1 MQALLPVGPKVLIVA
16 EIIDTVNKMELL
28 EDIRADRGSLQ
39 SGHVRQALFFSQLF
53 VCVGAGR
60 WAIQSFP
67 DVRPV
72 LVPGNVQLL
81 ALR

>member
-28 EDIRADRGSLQ
+28 EDIRADRESVQ
-39 SGHVRQALFFSQLF
+39 FGHVRQALCFSRLF

-60 WAIQSFP
+60 WAITIF
-67 DVRPV
+67 REV
-72 LVPGNVQLL
+72 LVSGNVQLL